1 MINNLLMLFDCNS
14 YINVCAFMILLEL
27 FFIVLFSGFN
37 SNFSS
42 LFISIDQCFI
52 KLVNSIFLYFQFIPS
67 SDQILFYF
75 FWLFGLCFPSRVHNA
90 AGHLN
95 RPWLWGDM
103 RKCVCRVGSRHQ
115 RLQRCVCLCVF
126 NQHVSSNNK
135 SSAPL
140 TSLIMFFV
148 QRVLVWSIPWM
159 GTCCGPWRAPTAAC
173 GLASSS
179 PPPRETAW
187 STTTRDSSASSVSTA
202 NCWDTWRWRTASR
215 WGNVS
220 THVKVHMCVCYTSA
234 QRSRLT
240 D

>member
-1 MINNLLMLFDCNS
+1 MIFLLLFSRLNS
-14 YINVCAFMILLEL
+14 YFSFSIYQHWLTFVCVFPAEFTTPRAILTGHDCEVTCASVCAEL
-27 FFIVLFSGFN
+27 GLVISG
-37 SNFSS
+37 
-42 LFISIDQCFI
+42 C
-52 KLVNSIFLYFQFIPS
+52 K
-67 SDQILFYF
+67 
-75 FWLFGLCFPSRVHNA
+75 G
-90 AGHLN
+90 
-95 RPWLWGDM
+95 
-103 RKCVCRVGSRHQ
+103 
-115 RLQRCVCLCVF
+115 VF
-126 NQHVSSNNK
+126 VFDQHVSSNNK
-135 SSAPL
+135 SWALL
-140 TSLIMFFV
+140 TLLIMFFA

-159 GTCCGPWRAPTAAC
+159 GTCCGPWRARSAAC

-234 QRSRLT
+234 QKSRLT